1 MTNKRN
7 TNSAQ
12 KLRNNNNNNKNNKGK
27 SLEVK
32 KELVKEKDRSIIDPE
47 IVIISELDK
56 QIVNNTYGDTN
67 KDRLIIFVQTVALN
81 VTKTSDLKMIRMT
94 IMQLD
99 TLTETQEEQQA
110 NLNIEK
116 EKREERKVF
125 GLRLSGLPF
134 GTIASDLLKI
144 IKQINS
150 KTCFIPQHPKTYK
163 LLPYAYIQFLN
174 EEDKNIAKQKLFKF
188 SKGQIKNCS
197 LFLADPQEKPK
208 ICNKYSS
215 PDHIYIGCP
224 NKNRKYNSGC
234 NSVVNAWKQKNK
246 EIKLNTRSY
255 AQNKNNISSQ
265 HTKSSTPHKI
275 HKESKAEDEL
285 SSKHKKYLQD
295 LMNAA
300 LNNIKDQLVNQMSQI
315 KEQVF
320 SFNAEIQEFYESCNI
335 HYLDKWENT
344 NINQN
349 KTTNDSKKIHKDS
362 DDSSFSSEEEKIN
375 DLILKHQ
382 NLDLK
387 LDSVTGT
394 INTMLNNFFN
404 TIIKGEHNQYE
415 LVELEGEG
423 ETDYKGNDDDEV
435 IDQ

>member
-81 VTKTSDLKMIRMT
+81 VTKTSDLKAN
-94 IMQLD
+94 D
-99 TLTETQEEQQA
+99 TT
-110 NLNIEK
+110 
-116 EKREERKVF
+116 
-125 GLRLSGLPF
+125 
-134 GTIASDLLKI
+134 
-144 IKQINS
+144 
-150 KTCFIPQHPKTYK
+150 
-163 LLPYAYIQFLN
+163 
-174 EEDKNIAKQKLFKF
+174 
-188 SKGQIKNCS
+188 
-197 LFLADPQEKPK
+197 
-208 ICNKYSS
+208 NK
-215 PDHIYIGCP
+215 
-224 NKNRKYNSGC
+224 
-234 NSVVNAWKQKNK
+234 
-246 EIKLNTRSY
+246 
-255 AQNKNNISSQ
+255 NKNNISSQ